1 MTQSR
6 FGLLVLL
13 VCLGA
18 SARAGAQG
26 APSEAAAPGEAIS
39 PLEAAGSADP
49 DVGTEPPS
57 SPDAEVP
64 SAEAVAPAEVVAAPA
79 PVPAPPAAEA
89 PHDDV
94 QITVAPGRGLTVTS
108 GDTFSLQL
116 RARMQVRDTL
126 HVPNSADA
134 SRNTPSNELQIRTI
148 RVWLLGNVLD
158 RNTRYG
164 IQLALGP
171 SDFEPNN
178 ASPLFDAYLE
188 STHLRDLS
196 FRVGQFFVAFDRAR
210 TIREFALQTVDR
222 AGVVRE
228 LSLDRDIG
236 VMLFSNDLF
245 GWEGRLAY
253 ALGFFAGD
261 GRNRLATTAAPGFL
275 FVGRMTVRPMGP
287 FDDDQEGD
295 LTHSASP
302 HLAIGFGIAYNQSTD
317 RPRSTTSVSSSYQ
330 FYQLGGYDYF
340 HMAADLVFKWAGF
353 SFLGEWLWRT
363 TNGVTERTGMP
374 AGATMPITEYS
385 RQAWGLEA
393 QAGMMLG
400 DLVALYAR
408 YEQMEAI
415 GATDPT
421 LIATVQSAGRATA
434 GGVNVYVNGHSF
446 KLQLDWQ
453 HTFGSDYTIGEHLFR
468 LQLDATF

>member
-1 MTQSR
+1 MVS
-6 FGLLVLL
+6 
-13 VCLGA
+13 
-18 SARAGAQG
+18 
-26 APSEAAAPGEAIS
+26 SEAA
-39 PLEAAGSADP
+39 LETSTSEPPASADASGAAQ
-49 DVGTEPPS
+49 VEQAAASEPT
-57 SPDAEVP
+57 
-64 SAEAVAPAEVVAAPA
+64 
-79 PVPAPPAAEA
+79 PVPAPAAAEA

-108 GDTFSLQL
+108 GDTFSFQL

-148 RVWLLGNVLD
+148 RLWLLGNVLD

-178 ASPLFDAYLE
+178 ASPIYDAYLE

-196 FRVGQFFVAFDRAR
+196 VRVGQFFVPFDRAR

-261 GRNRLATTAAPGFL
+261 GRNRLTTTAAPGFL
-275 FVGRMTVRPMGP
+275 FVGRVTVRPMGP
-287 FDDDQEGD
+287 FDDDVEGD
-295 LTHSASP
+295 LTRSTSP

-317 RPRSTTSVSSSYQ
+317 RPRSTSSVSSSYQ

-374 AGATMPITEYS
+374 AGATMPITEHS

-400 DLVALYAR
+400 DLVELYAR

-421 LIATVQSAGRATA
+421 LLATVQTAGRATA
-434 GGVNVYVNGHSF
+434 SGVNVYVNGHSF

>member
-1 MTQSR
+1 MAQDAPTD
-6 FGLLVLL
+6 GT
-13 VCLGA
+13 A
-18 SARAGAQG
+18 ST
-26 APSEAAAPGEAIS
+26 APAESTVPLAEEAAAPPEQ
-39 PLEAAGSADP
+39 ADAVP
-49 DVGTEPPS
+49 ATPAS
-57 SPDAEVP
+57 DA
-64 SAEAVAPAEVVAAPA
+64 SAETPAPA
-79 PVPAPPAAEA
+79 PEPAPAAVPAPPAATPAAEA
-89 PHDDV
+89 HDEV

-126 HVPNSADA
+126 HVPNTTDA
-134 SRNTPSNELQIRTI
+134 TRNTPSNELQIRTI
-148 RVWLLGNVLD
+148 RLWLLGNVLD

-178 ASPLFDAYLE
+178 ASPIYDAYLE

-196 FRVGQFFVAFDRAR
+196 VRVGQFFVPFDRAR

-236 VMLFSNDLF
+236 VMLYSNDLF

-261 GRNRLATTAAPGFL
+261 GRNRLTTTASPGFL
-275 FVGRMTVRPMGP
+275 FVGRVTVRPMGP
-287 FDDDQEGD
+287 FDDDLEGD

-330 FYQLGGYDYF
+330 FYQLGGFDYF
-340 HMAADLVFKWAGF
+340 HMAADVVFKWAGF

-363 TNGVTERTGMP
+363 TNGVAERTGMP
-374 AGATMPITEYS
+374 AGMTMPITEHA

-400 DLVALYAR
+400 DLVELYAR
-408 YEQMEAI
+408 YEQMQAI

-434 GGVNVYVNGHSF
+434 GGVNVYVNGHFF

-453 HTFGSDYTIGEHLFR
+453 HTFGSDYTIGEQLFR